1 MGRMAEPFISAFSV
15 PITVG
20 TDIWRMD
27 VSRAVRRDEKWVV
40 DLVLVG
46 PRTYTLNISTD
57 AHEEPEIAAQTVI
70 GLVRAWLLTEKQK
83 ES

>member
-1 MGRMAEPFISAFSV
+1 MVRMAEPFISAFSV

-27 VSRAVRRDEKWVV
+27 VSRAVRLDEKWVV

-57 AHEEPEIAAQTVI
+57 AHEPEIAAQTVI

>member
-1 MGRMAEPFISAFSV
+1 
-15 PITVG
+15 
-20 TDIWRMD
+20 MD
-27 VSRAVRRDEKWVV
+27 VSSAVCRDEKWVV

-57 AHEEPEIAAQTVI
+57 AGEEPEMAAQTVI
-70 GLVRAWLLTEKQK
+70 GLVRAWLLTEKQR

>member
-1 MGRMAEPFISAFSV
+1 MARPFTAAFSV

-20 TDIWRMD
+20 ADLWRMD
-27 VSRAVRRDEKWVV
+27 VSRAVRRDEQWVV

-46 PRTYTLNISTD
+46 PRTYTLNIATD
-57 AHEEPEIAAQTVI
+57 AQEEPEIAAQTVI
-70 GLVRAWLLTEKQK
+70 GLVRAWLLAEQQK